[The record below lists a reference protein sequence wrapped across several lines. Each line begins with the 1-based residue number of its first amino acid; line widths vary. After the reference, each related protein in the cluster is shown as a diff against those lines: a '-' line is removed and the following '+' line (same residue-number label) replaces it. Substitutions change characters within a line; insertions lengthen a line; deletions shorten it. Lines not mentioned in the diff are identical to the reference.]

1 MFYDKN
7 YALAKPRRKRVL
19 LSGFKGFD
27 ETKASRNLPCD
38 YVDCAY
44 NFKFKNGILINPLGI
59 SALEVDETAI
69 PPIPSVEGKKRLFVT
84 KADLDGQL
92 KTAFALSHR
101 GGLEYTVCG
110 ESQWK
115 HIETDGI
122 FDVGVNYLYEDKDL
136 LLLSGEK
143 GLKAL
148 ADGELVDVQADAR
161 ILDMCVHYERI
172 YAVVEG
178 KRNSL
183 KFSDDFDPY
192 NWNVS
197 LEEGGYINFDGSLGS
212 VNTVKSFENY
222 LYIFCD
228 YGIYRLTAFADQTQF
243 SMKKVYASGGKIF
256 ADSVKE
262 CGEYIAFASQDGI
275 YLFDG
280 YAVTKINVGVDGLFD
295 GGFKDA
301 SACYAHGRYIMSFTD
316 EKECDYGVFSQ
327 SRANNTI
334 LILDIAEKS
343 VEFMR
348 GISLYDLKTV
358 GAYGEGKVIGLSQD
372 CDAPVQ
378 LDGSGLYFGAPYQKY
393 WQSGEIDFDR
403 PSIFKVVRAVE
414 YSTCCQY
421 VLGIMANG
429 ERREFIL
436 SPTENR
442 VNLYV
447 KSDKFVFYIRSDNMR
462 EEIRPPIL
470 EIDFLQ

>member
-1 MFYDKN
+1 
-7 YALAKPRRKRVL
+7 
-19 LSGFKGFD
+19 
-27 ETKASRNLPCD
+27 
-38 YVDCAY
+38 
-44 NFKFKNGILINPLGI
+44 
-59 SALEVDETAI
+59 
-69 PPIPSVEGKKRLFVT
+69 
-84 KADLDGQL
+84 
-92 KTAFALSHR
+92 
-101 GGLEYTVCG
+101 
-110 ESQWK
+110 
-115 HIETDGI
+115 
-122 FDVGVNYLYEDKDL
+122 
-136 LLLSGEK
+136 
-143 GLKAL
+143 
-148 ADGELVDVQADAR
+148 
-161 ILDMCVHYERI
+161 MCVHYERI

-183 KFSDDFDPY
+183 RFSDDFDPY

-327 SRANNTI
+327 SRANNTV

-372 CDAPVQ
+372 CVSPVQ

-414 YSTCCQY
+414 YSACCQY